1 MTKIASLCLAISS
14 GFIAGI
20 AAAETVYVTDKL
32 RLGVHAAA
40 DTSDRA
46 FTNLDSGDAMEV
58 LERRGSYARVRLEDG
73 REGWVRTVFLVSEEP
88 ARRRLSKLE
97 TERDALARKLTELAA
112 STDKSGDQLSQ
123 LQTAAAKAR
132 QGQRV
137 AESQLAIARRENQE
151 LRDQLS
157 PDQLTLSLF
166 IGLGAGLGLL
176 LLGFLLAW
184 WWFDRRS
191 RQRHGGLR
199 VY

>member
-1 MTKIASLCLAISS
+1 MTKIAGLCLAISS
-14 GFIAGI
+14 GLMAGL
-20 AAAETVYVTDKL
+20 AAAETAYVTDKL
-32 RLGVHAAA
+32 RLGVHTAA

-46 FTNLDSGDAMEV
+46 FTNLDSGDALEV

-73 REGWVRTVFLVSEEP
+73 REGWVRRVFLVSDEP
-88 ARRRLSKLE
+88 ARRRLVLLE
-97 TERDALARKLTELAA
+97 AERDALARELTELAA
-112 STDKSGDQLSQ
+112 STANSGDQLGQ
-123 LQTAAAKAR
+123 LRSAAAEAR
-132 QGQRV
+132 QGQRA

-151 LRDQLS
+151 LRNQLS
-157 PDQLTLSLF
+157 PERLSLTLF

-184 WWFDRRS
+184 WWLDRRS